1 MFVCVYAHVCVL
13 TDHATYVEVRGQL
26 TGLSL
31 LLPSYGAW
39 GLSSSPQAWQQATLS
54 TEPLHQPQRR
64 TLTTSQ
70 PKDKQPHQKCK
81 LWVWNHVCFQ
91 RPFTNGQNQ
100 TKVKLHWGQIPSPL
114 RQLLWET
121 NGTQLS
127 GQVLALHAQ
136 RQGFNSQHWNICT
149 HARLHACTNAPTH
162 THQTNK
168 NTAQT
173 IKQGWEHGGR
183 RNIYSW

>member
-1 MFVCVYAHVCVL
+1 MCVYVCLRLYMCLCLYVYVCVYICMCICMFVCVYAHVCVL

-81 LWVWNHVCFQ
+81 LWV
-91 RPFTNGQNQ
+91 
-100 TKVKLHWGQIPSPL
+100 
-114 RQLLWET
+114 
-121 NGTQLS
+121 
-127 GQVLALHAQ
+127 
-136 RQGFNSQHWNICT
+136 
-149 HARLHACTNAPTH
+149 
-162 THQTNK
+162 
-168 NTAQT
+168 
-173 IKQGWEHGGR
+173 
-183 RNIYSW
+183 